1 MNEITSF
8 FSSLLNL
15 ILEPIHSVLEN
26 AGLNEKLITIG
37 FGQVQWFELTIIELV
52 DLFIIL
58 IIVFGFW
65 KIIYNFFKWLFNK
78 FIKGWT

>member
-8 FSSLLNL
+8 FISLLNL

-26 AGLNEKLITIG
+26 AGLNEKLITLG
-37 FGQVQWFELTIIELV
+37 FGEVQWFELSIVELV

-65 KIIYNFFKWLFNK
+65 KIIYNFFKWLFTGL
-78 FIKGWT
+78 IKGWR

>member
-8 FSSLLNL
+8 FISLLNL

-26 AGLNEKLITIG
+26 AGLNEKLITLG
-37 FGQVQWFELTIIELV
+37 FGEVQWFELSIVELV

-58 IIVFGFW
+58 IVVFGFW
-65 KIIYNFFKWLFNK
+65 KIIYNFFKWLFTGL
-78 FIKGWT
+78 IKGWR

>member
-1 MNEITSF
+1 MNGITSF
-8 FSSLLNL
+8 FVSLLNL

-26 AGLNEKLITIG
+26 AGLNEKFITVG